1 MPPQHRLSHDSSGQ
15 LRYDPGARHYGE
27 DDDSL
32 RLTFLRLTRVDGR
45 EADLG
50 GGNRVQAEEFADP
63 RQIGIPVD
71 KGPE

>member
-1 MPPQHRLSHDSSGQ
+1 MPPRHRISHDSSDQ
-15 LRYDPGARHYGE
+15 LRYDPGAQQFGGG
-27 DDDSL
+27 DDSL

-50 GGNRVQAEEFADP
+50 GGDRVQAEEFADP
-63 RQIGIPVD
+63 RQIGIPVN